1 MRRPVRDATN
11 LLSVSTSR
19 RSLLP
24 FPDYRRDGRIPLS
37 CSGCGARQ
45 PFAVFALCA
54 DTTLGSISV
63 DSRSD
68 VEAMNR
74 AIATHRLHPMIDRT
88 VPFAEA
94 KNAYRYFKD
103 RGHFGKVVIT
113 RE

>member
-1 MRRPVRDATN
+1 M
-11 LLSVSTSR
+11 
-19 RSLLP
+19 
-24 FPDYRRDGRIPLS
+24 S

-68 VEAMNR
+68 VEAMSR
-74 AIATHRLHPMIDRT
+74 AIATHRLHPVIDRT

-94 KNAYRYFKD
+94 KDAHRHFED

-113 RE
+113 HE